1 MPTIQ
6 ELLAVKKQEWSQQYG
21 ALQQRAN
28 TYRVVVEQLSYLNEQ
43 QGSLTAAQTAALE
56 GAMRSQLESEY
67 AQRQFLNSPGRFQAE
82 IDALNRRLQND
93 GSLSLFDRNRIQGDI
108 DLLGQQRDEFDVF
121 ALNRGWRPPDYTQYS
136 IDNRVYDNQGTAP
149 RWDLGTRQGAFRNFV
164 DTEIL
169 DPLKNFGNSVYE
181 TFRPF
186 VGGATAEETYAGCA
200 AFIDYIA
207 GGGVSKIFR
216 APVPTSTDPI
226 RQELYDQI
234 WGEAAGQAWKPGAD
248 ACKFILPRQN
258 FREFLG
264 SIGVDDALADAAL
277 DRLPEYLAFELPTDA
292 VQSIFAEDALIR
304 FAGGELATQPGGAG
318 QIIFA
323 SFDGALSGIE
333 PLFDIDPRGFLWG
346 TETGADFEQLTNA
359 VGYRQSLSNGT
370 VTTTLNASN
379 QLTVTVDR
387 QIDGHQVQV
396 EFLEDE
402 WGELRA
408 TRVLS
413 VDGNAAASPTAF
425 AKVLDDQGYDP
436 WEYAEGSA
444 GDPSAAS
451 LDSIYQSYNPT
462 QASGLDTL
470 INGIGTVAPTIIDA
484 LSLIKAIQSGEP
496 LPIVASG
503 LRLTND
509 LVNSAGQPVP
519 NYSLSGAANAASG
532 ILSLMSLDAALQQGD
547 TLGALT
553 AGTQAVAF
561 GARAYLDFA
570 AANNVFSGAA
580 VDAASDISGLLD
592 GSGNG
597 VPGVLPVLS
606 LVNSIVNGDEAG
618 IAVSTLNV
626 LNSMGVFSGALAQA
640 IPVIGWAYAIYSII
654 DAIFGGDDIPDPWGT
669 GSFVWNGNGITY
681 QTAGETGGNEAVQNV
696 MGSVVSTLNSLIEQS
711 SQQNLGGQLG
721 IIPNRMPTVGYD
733 TSGFRFT
740 DIDPLSGAEKHPAL
754 RFDTSG
760 KPYNATPGSPESF
773 QSLIEGMVYSALGR
787 GAIAPMWE
795 VLTAKAQTD
804 AGDPKAGLT
813 EEERA
818 ARDGKLAAPVTGA
831 TQTFRPVVLDIDGDG
846 IETVGKNVSGVAFDV
861 DDSGFLKQTGWVA
874 GGDAFL
880 TLDRDYNGQTNSGKE
895 MFSNS
900 MVDLSRRGLAG
911 MEWVDSNF
919 DGKLTSLDPVWNELR
934 VWLDDGDGV
943 DEAGEK
949 LALSALGITEL
960 NYSMGTFTQ
969 NGQVKQLASP
979 NLDADSEGTRINV
992 VPDGILLQ
1000 NSGDGQISLL
1010 VTRVEDLSAVVEAN
1024 RDGVTGYEDTE
1035 TIISGADLLANDTV
1049 GGLSGGNLSITG
1061 VSNFRHGTGFL
1072 DANGFVHFNPEADY
1086 AGTGAGFDYL
1096 VQASNGQAG
1105 AGGVDITLQNV
1116 NDAPTAVDQRI
1127 FRPIYGYTTDEKGA
1141 TVPVYSPYYGAT
1153 TPIAQEDTGDGR
1165 VIGSDVDDPA
1175 SSLTYQLVGTPQ
1187 YGAVTIDPS
1196 GNYDYTAWSSP
1207 GVPSGYMDGGTIYPG
1222 SDSFQLK
1229 ITDPHGASITK
1240 TITVPHP
1247 GGYTPPTPSGGG
1259 GGCCPVAID
1268 LDRNGFAFTSAETS
1282 DVFFDINADGWKR
1295 QVSWTAPGDGWL
1307 AIDANSNGLVDDG
1320 TEIVFTKQA
1329 TNSQT
1334 DLQALAEVFDSN
1346 HDGLLSAAD
1355 EKWAKFGVWNDANQ
1369 NGVTDAGEFK
1379 SLATLGIESIEL
1391 ANDGQFAVQGG
1402 SVIHGLS
1409 TVHMVDGSTMA
1420 AADVTLKVTD
1430 KVLASDAN
1438 GNQQAVTTSAFSPS
1452 GQELEGTSD
1461 KDLILGQNGNNV
1473 IKAYAGDDVI
1483 FEDGGNDII
1492 DAGDGND
1499 IVYAGADNDLVM
1511 AGGGD
1516 DSVYAG
1522 LGNDVVFGGDG
1533 HDAIL
1538 LEGGNDIAF
1547 GGMGNDMIA
1556 GGWGNDVISGD
1567 EGDDQLY
1574 GEAGSDALFGG
1585 TGDDELLG
1593 MDGNDRLD
1601 GGAGVDLLDGG
1612 AGDDDMYGGAG
1623 NDTYVVDSASD
1634 TVTERADEGTDTVK
1648 SAVQYTLGNNLE
1660 NLTLV
1665 GSASINGTGNTLNNI
1680 LLGNDAANILDG
1692 GAGADTM
1699 QGGLGND
1706 VYMVD
1711 NAGDV
1716 VIEAAQAG
1724 TDDVY
1729 SSVTYTLA
1737 SGVENL
1743 HLTGTAAING
1753 TGNELD
1759 NFIAGNSAAN
1769 TLAGGQGNDVYW
1781 IAGGDSV
1788 VENLNEGIDAVNSE
1802 VSYVLADNL
1811 ENLYLWGSA
1820 AISGTGNALNNI
1832 LSSYLNTASNAL
1844 AGGAGNDTY
1853 YVGAGDTVVELFN
1866 QGIDGV
1872 NSYGSF
1878 TLGDNVE
1885 NLTLLGSDATNGFGN
1900 ALNNIIIGNG
1910 AANTLSGGAGAD
1922 TMIGGAG
1929 NDTYVIDNFG
1939 DVVTENG
1946 NEGVDTVQTGLTYTL
1961 GANIE
1966 NLILTGT
1973 GAINGTGNALDNIL
1987 TGNSAVNVLN
1997 GAAGNDLFM
2006 VAGDS
2011 GSDTVSGGDGFDE
2024 IRGSTGDDII
2034 RFSTFTGTNTVERID
2049 GGTGYNRIVS
2059 GAFFANMDFSNT
2071 ELVNIARIEG
2081 SAGNG
2086 QITGSQG
2093 NDVIL
2098 GGAASD
2104 MLNGGLGNDLFM
2116 VVGDSGYDTISGGDG
2131 FDEIRGSTGDD
2142 VIGFAIFT
2150 GANTVERI
2158 DGGTG
2163 YNRITSTY
2171 FGNMDFSNTEL
2182 VNIAR
2187 IEGGAGDS
2195 QITGS
2200 QGNDVILGGAAS
2212 DRLNGGLGNDL
2223 FMVAGD
2229 SGSDTVSGG
2238 DGFDEIRGS
2247 TGDDIIRFATFTG
2260 TNTVER
2266 IDGGAGYNRI
2276 VSGAFFA
2283 NMDFSNTELVNIAR
2297 IEGGAGDSQIT
2308 GSQGNDVILGGAGG
2322 DKFTGGLGNDTYLL
2336 GRGSGGDTIIENDST
2351 AGNTDVAQFLSGVTA
2366 DQIWFQHVGNN
2377 LEASI
2382 IGTGDKLVVKDWY
2395 LGSANHVEQFK
2406 TTDGAK
2412 TLLDS
2417 NVANLVNAMASFTPP
2432 AAGQT
2437 TLPTN
2442 YQTNL
2447 ASVIAANWQ

>member
-1 MPTIQ
+1 MGTIVSTLTS
-6 ELLAVKKQEWSQQYG
+6 EEIQQ
-21 ALQQRAN
+21 AQQRAQAIAATSTLAIQSDQFVFFAAFDGTN
-28 TYRVVVEQLSYLNEQ
+28 NIRTNPGYSNDVQSTNVGQLAYQADVAAATNGNLAVGYYSGPGTPGSLPGSSVLPTQVTQEAINIATKAYNDFADQAVRWLDTHSGGSVTTAITGFSRGGTPAVLFAQMLNEKGLVDPRDGVTILIPPGQ
-43 QGSLTAAQTAALE
+43 VDVSAMLLFDPVSTGFIGDLGIPGNVNRDNAVVLAALDEFRVAYKLNDYSADLGVETLAEYGNHGDVGGFYDQGLGALYLE
-56 GAMRSQLESEY
+56 GATGFFQNAGMPIGDVPPE
-67 AQRQFLNSPGRFQAE
+67 RQFDGNAPTVIHSEG
-82 IDALNRRLQND
+82 IDEY
-93 GSLSLFDRNRIQGDI
+93 GNRIW
-108 DLLGQQRDEFDVF
+108 DE
-121 ALNRGWRPPDYTQYS
+121 Y
-136 IDNRVYDNQGTAP
+136 
-149 RWDLGTRQGAFRNFV
+149 GTR
-164 DTEIL
+164 
-169 DPLKNFGNSVYE
+169 GNRL
-181 TFRPF
+181 TRPIG
-186 VGGATAEETYAGCA
+186 VAPTPHEVSTNSYYA
-200 AFIDYIA
+200 
-207 GGGVSKIFR
+207 VSNIN
-216 APVPTSTDPI
+216 
-226 RQELYDQI
+226 E
-234 WGEAAGQAWKPGAD
+234 AGQ
-248 ACKFILPRQN
+248 LTLSVER
-258 FREFLG
+258 
-264 SIGVDDALADAAL
+264 
-277 DRLPEYLAFELPTDA
+277 T
-292 VQSIFAEDALIR
+292 IF
-304 FAGGELATQPGGAG
+304 
-318 QIIFA
+318 
-323 SFDGALSGIE
+323 
-333 PLFDIDPRGFLWG
+333 
-346 TETGADFEQLTNA
+346 
-359 VGYRQSLSNGT
+359 
-370 VTTTLNASN
+370 
-379 QLTVTVDR
+379 
-387 QIDGHQVQV
+387 GHLVNV
-396 EFLEDE
+396 EFVEDE
-402 WGELRA
+402 WGDLHA
-408 TRVLS
+408 SRVLS
-413 VDGNAAASPTAF
+413 VDGEPPVSPTAF
-425 AKVLDDQGYDP
+425 TSVLEDQGYDP
-436 WEYAEGSA
+436 WAYGDGIGS
-444 GDPSAAS
+444 DPNAAS
-451 LDSIYQSYNPT
+451 VEDIFQSYNPMEI
-462 QASGLDTL
+462 SGSDTL
-470 INGIGTVAPTIIDA
+470 INSIGTAAPSILDA
-484 LSLIKAIQSGEP
+484 LSLIKAIQSGQP
-496 LPIVASG
+496 LPILASG

-509 LVNSAGQPVP
+509 LVNSAGQPIP

-532 ILSLMSLDAALQQGD
+532 VLSLMSLNAALEQGD

-570 AANNVFSGAA
+570 AANNVFSGVA
-580 VDAASDISGLLD
+580 VDAANDISGLLD

-597 VPGVLPVLS
+597 IPGVLPVLS

-669 GSFVWNGNGITY
+669 GSFVWNGNGVTY

-711 SQQNLGGQLG
+711 SQQNTGGQLG

-733 TSGFRFT
+733 TSGYRFT

-773 QSLIEGMVYSALGR
+773 QSIVEGMVYSALGR

-818 ARDGKLAAPVTGA
+818 ARDGKLAAPVTGP
-831 TQTFRPVVLDIDGDG
+831 TQIFRPVVLDIDGDG

-874 GGDAFL
+874 GGDGFL

-900 MVDLSRRGLAG
+900 KVDLSRRGLAG

-949 LALSALGITEL
+949 RALSALGITEL

-979 NLDADSEGTRINV
+979 NLDADKEGTLINV
-992 VPDGILLQ
+992 VPEGILLQ

-1010 VTRVEDLSAVVEAN
+1010 VTRVDDLSAVVEAN

-1049 GGLSGGNLSITG
+1049 GGLTGGNLSITG

-1127 FRPIYGYTTDEKGA
+1127 IRAIYGYTTDENGA

-1187 YGAVTIDPS
+1187 YGAVTIDAS

-1207 GVPSGYMDGGTIYPG
+1207 GVPSGYMDGGSIYPG

-1334 DLQALAEVFDSN
+1334 DLQALAEIYDSN

-1452 GQELEGTSD
+1452 GQELQGTSD

-1473 IKAYAGDDVI
+1473 IKAFAGDDVI

-1492 DAGDGND
+1492 DAGEGND

-1547 GGMGNDMIA
+1547 GGAGNDMIA

-1574 GEAGSDALFGG
+1574 GESGSDALFGG
-1585 TGDDELLG
+1585 VGNDELFG
-1593 MDGNDRLD
+1593 MGDNDRLD
-1601 GGAGVDLLDGG
+1601 GGAGADLLDGG
-1612 AGDDDMYGGAG
+1612 AGNDEMIGGEG
-1623 NDTYVVDSASD
+1623 DDTYVVDSTSD
-1634 TVTERADEGTDTVK
+1634 VVTEDTGQGTDTVK
-1648 SAVQYTLGNNLE
+1648 SSVSYVLAGTLE
-1660 NLTLV
+1660 NLVLT
-1665 GSASINGTGNTLNNI
+1665 GEATNGTGNALNNV
-1680 LLGNDAANILDG
+1680 LVGNDGANILDG
-1692 GAGADTM
+1692 GAGIDTM

-1706 VYMVD
+1706 VYIVD

-1716 VIEAAQAG
+1716 VIEAADSG

-1737 SGVENL
+1737 PGVENL
-1743 HLTGTAAING
+1743 HLTGASAING

-1769 TLAGGQGNDVYW
+1769 VLAGGQGNDVYW
-1781 IAGGDSV
+1781 VAEGDSV

-1802 VSYVLADNL
+1802 VSYFLADNL

-1820 AISGTGNALNNI
+1820 AISGTGNAHNNI
-1832 LSSYLNTASNAL
+1832 LFGYLNTASNAL

-1866 QGIDGV
+1866 QGVDGV

-1900 ALNNIIIGNG
+1900 ALNNIIIGNS
-1910 AANTLSGGAGAD
+1910 AANTLSGGNGAD

-1946 NEGVDTVQTGLTYTL
+1946 NEGVDTVQAGLTYTL
-1961 GANIE
+1961 GVNIE

-1987 TGNSAVNVLN
+1987 AGNSAVNVLS
-1997 GAAGNDLFM
+1997 GAEGDDLFM

-2024 IRGSTGDDII
+2024 IRGS
-2034 RFSTFTGTNTVERID
+2034 
-2049 GGTGYNRIVS
+2049 
-2059 GAFFANMDFSNT
+2059 A
-2071 ELVNIARIEG
+2071 
-2081 SAGNG
+2081 
-2086 QITGSQG
+2086 
-2093 NDVIL
+2093 
-2098 GGAASD
+2098 
-2104 MLNGGLGNDLFM
+2104 
-2116 VVGDSGYDTISGGDG
+2116 
-2131 FDEIRGSTGDD
+2131 
-2142 VIGFAIFT
+2142 
-2150 GANTVERI
+2150 
-2158 DGGTG
+2158 
-2163 YNRITSTY
+2163 
-2171 FGNMDFSNTEL
+2171 
-2182 VNIAR
+2182 
-2187 IEGGAGDS
+2187 
-2195 QITGS
+2195 
-2200 QGNDVILGGAAS
+2200 
-2212 DRLNGGLGNDL
+2212 
-2223 FMVAGD
+2223 
-2229 SGSDTVSGG
+2229 
-2238 DGFDEIRGS
+2238 
-2247 TGDDIIRFATFTG
+2247 GDDIIRFATFTG

-2276 VSGAFFA
+2276 VS
-2283 NMDFSNTELVNIAR
+2283 
-2297 IEGGAGDSQIT
+2297 
-2308 GSQGNDVILGGAGG
+2308 
-2322 DKFTGGLGNDTYLL
+2322 
-2336 GRGSGGDTIIENDST
+2336 
-2351 AGNTDVAQFLSGVTA
+2351 
-2366 DQIWFQHVGNN
+2366 
-2377 LEASI
+2377 
-2382 IGTGDKLVVKDWY
+2382 
-2395 LGSANHVEQFK
+2395 
-2406 TTDGAK
+2406 
-2412 TLLDS
+2412 
-2417 NVANLVNAMASFTPP
+2417 
-2432 AAGQT
+2432 
-2437 TLPTN
+2437 
-2442 YQTNL
+2442 
-2447 ASVIAANWQ
+2447 

>member
-1 MPTIQ
+1 MTITNPTAPVLTDAQKRWESAYYSYKSRVDTLSRQIENITDPTSQTYQNLMVQRVEVETALRQHFDLAYNSPHLVDLYFQYQASLPALGSFTIGHYVYSNDGSAPFVLPGTKQAWEEGLAVSFTTIQ
-6 ELLAVKKQEWSQQYG
+6 NNLSASYDANSGAVALLFKETLRGVGSAIIDGRWGITPSSLLRLPTTGHLGTDFLTEGIQDELFKKATGTESFG
-21 ALQQRAN
+21 DFLMR
-28 TYRVVVEQLSYLNEQ
+28 QLLGPAP
-43 QGSLTAAQTAALE
+43 GSSPRPAP
-56 GAMRSQLESEY
+56 
-67 AQRQFLNSPGRFQAE
+67 QFLNS
-82 IDALNRRLQND
+82 
-93 GSLSLFDRNRIQGDI
+93 
-108 DLLGQQRDEFDVF
+108 
-121 ALNRGWRPPDYTQYS
+121 
-136 IDNRVYDNQGTAP
+136 
-149 RWDLGTRQGAFRNFV
+149 
-164 DTEIL
+164 L
-169 DPLKNFGNSVYE
+169 DPLTPESLAYALIDKA
-181 TFRPF
+181 
-186 VGGATAEETYAGCA
+186 GAWAKTADLTGTAL
-200 AFIDYIA
+200 
-207 GGGVSKIFR
+207 
-216 APVPTSTDPI
+216 
-226 RQELYDQI
+226 Q
-234 WGEAAGQAWKPGAD
+234 
-248 ACKFILPRQN
+248 
-258 FREFLG
+258 
-264 SIGVDDALADAAL
+264 DALAYNQAL
-277 DRLPEYLAFELPTDA
+277 QAEVAGALAGRDLESA
-292 VQSIFAEDALIR
+292 VVNEVGSMLAVGFAE
-304 FAGGELATQPGGAG
+304 GGYFLFNRDGM
-318 QIIFA
+318 
-323 SFDGALSGIE
+323 GALVSAVAGADGEVSIE
-333 PLFDIDPRGFLWG
+333 SRLLDDTRLVTTLDGDATITERAYD
-346 TETGADFEQLTNA
+346 ETGSLVEETRYQPDAINGGVNTFNLTEYQQSSGQPVTLISNFANDQLTM
-359 VGYRQSLSNGT
+359 T
-370 VTTTLNASN
+370 VE
-379 QLTVTVDR
+379 R
-387 QIDGHQVQV
+387 QIEGHQVKV
-396 EFLEDE
+396 EFVEDE
-402 WGELRA
+402 WGDLRA
-408 TRVLS
+408 DRVLS
-413 VDGNAAASPTAF
+413 VDGTSPASPTAF
-425 AKVLDDQGYDP
+425 ASVLDDQGYDP
-436 WEYAEGSA
+436 WEFADGAA

-451 LDSIYQSYNPT
+451 LDEIFQSYDPT
-462 QASGLDTL
+462 KASGFDTL
-470 INGIGTVAPTIIDA
+470 LNGVATVAPTLIDA
-484 LSLIKAIQSGEP
+484 LSLIKAIQSGQP

-509 LVNSAGQPVP
+509 LVNSAGQPIP

-532 ILSLMSLDAALQQGD
+532 VLSLMSLNAALEQGD

-570 AANNVFSGAA
+570 AANNVFSGVA
-580 VDAASDISGLLD
+580 VDAASDLSNLLN

-597 VPGVLPVLS
+597 IPGVLPVLS
-606 LVNSIVNGDEAG
+606 LVSAIVNGDEAG

-626 LNSMGVFSGALAQA
+626 LNSMGVFTGGLATA

-654 DAIFGGDDIPDPWGT
+654 DALFGGDDIPDPWGT
-669 GSFVWNGNGITY
+669 GSFVWNGQGIAY

-696 MGSVVSTLNSLIEQS
+696 MGSVLNTLNSLIEQS

-721 IIPNRMPTVGYD
+721 IIPNRMPSVGYD
-733 TSGFRFT
+733 MSGYRFT
-740 DIDPLSGAEKHPAL
+740 DIDPLSGAEKHPSL

-760 KPYNATPGSPESF
+760 KPYNAEPGSPESF
-773 QSLIEGMVYSALGR
+773 QSIIEGMVYSALGR

-818 ARDGKLAAPVTGA
+818 ARDGKLAGPVTGTA
-831 TQTFRPVVLDIDGDG
+831 QTFRPVVLDVDGDG
-846 IETVGKNVSGVAFDV
+846 IEAVGKNASGVVFDV
-861 DDSGFLKQTGWVA
+861 DDSGFLKQTGWVT

-900 MVDLSRRGLAG
+900 VVDVSRRGLAG
-911 MEWVDSNF
+911 MEWVDSNY
-919 DGKLTSLDPVWNELR
+919 DGKLTALDPVWNELR

-969 NGQVKQLASP
+969 NGQIKQLASP
-979 NLDADSEGTRINV
+979 NLDADKEGTLINV
-992 VPDGILLQ
+992 VPEGILLQ

-1049 GGLSGGNLSITG
+1049 GGLTGGNLSITS

-1086 AGTGAGFDYL
+1086 AGVAAGFDYS
-1096 VQASNGQAG
+1096 VQASNGQVG
-1105 AGGVDITLQNV
+1105 GGGVDISLQNV

-1127 FRPIYGYTTDEKGA
+1127 YKPIYGYTTDENGA
-1141 TVPVYSPYYGAT
+1141 TVPIYSPYYGAT

-1165 VIGSDVDDPA
+1165 VVGSDIDDPA
-1175 SSLTYQLVGTPQ
+1175 TGLTYELVGTPQ
-1187 YGAVTIDPS
+1187 YGAISIDAS

-1207 GVPSGYMDGGTIYPG
+1207 GVPSGYMDGGSVYPG
-1222 SDSFQLK
+1222 TDSFQMK
-1229 ITDPHGASITK
+1229 ITDPHGASVTK
-1240 TITVPHP
+1240 TVIVPHP
-1247 GGYTPPTPSGGG
+1247 GGYTPPTPPGGGG

-1268 LDRNGFAFTSAETS
+1268 LDRNGFAFTAAES
-1282 DVFFDINADGWKR
+1282 SEVFFDINADGWKR

-1307 AIDANSNGLVDDG
+1307 AIDANGNGLVDDG

-1329 TNSQT
+1329 TDSQT
-1334 DLQALAEVFDSN
+1334 DLQALAEVYDSN

-1369 NGVTDAGEFK
+1369 NGMTDPGEFK
-1379 SLATLGIESIEL
+1379 DLATLGIESIEL
-1391 ANDGQFAVQGG
+1391 MSNGQFSVQGG
-1402 SVIHGLS
+1402 SVIHGVS
-1409 TVHMVDGSTMA
+1409 TVHMLDGSTMD

-1430 KVLASDAN
+1430 KVLASDAS
-1438 GNQQAVTTSAFSPS
+1438 GGTQAVTTSAFSPS
-1452 GQELEGTSD
+1452 GQELEGTPD
-1461 KDLILGQNGNNV
+1461 NDLILGQTGNNI

-1492 DAGDGND
+1492 DAGEGND
-1499 IVYAGADNDLVM
+1499 MVYAGADNDLVM
-1511 AGGGD
+1511 AGSGD
-1516 DSVYAG
+1516 DTVYGG
-1522 LGNDVVFGGDG
+1522 LGNDVIFGGDG
-1533 HDAIL
+1533 HDAVL

-1547 GGMGNDMIA
+1547 GGAGNDMIA
-1556 GGWGNDVISGD
+1556 GGWGNDVMSGD
-1567 EGDDQLY
+1567 EGDDQIY

-1585 TGDDELLG
+1585 VGNDELLG
-1593 MDGNDRLD
+1593 MGDNDRLD
-1601 GGAGVDLLDGG
+1601 GGAGADLLDGG
-1612 AGDDDMYGGAG
+1612 AGDDEMIGGAG
-1623 NDTYVVDSASD
+1623 DDTYIVDSTSD
-1634 TVTERADEGTDTVK
+1634 VVTEDAGQGTDTVK
-1648 SAVQYTLGNNLE
+1648 SSVSYVLAGTLE
-1660 NLTLV
+1660 NLMLTGV
-1665 GSASINGTGNTLNNI
+1665 ATNGTGNALNNV
-1680 LLGNDAANILDG
+1680 LVGNDAANILDG
-1692 GAGADTM
+1692 GAGIDTM

-1711 NAGDV
+1711 NAGDA
-1716 VIEAAQAG
+1716 VIEAADSG
-1724 TDDVY
+1724 TDDIY

-1743 HLTGTAAING
+1743 HLAGASAING

-1769 TLAGGQGNDVYW
+1769 RLAGGQGNDVYW
-1781 IAGGDSV
+1781 IAEGDSV
-1788 VENLNEGIDAVNSE
+1788 VESLNEGIDAVNSE
-1802 VSYVLADNL
+1802 VSSFLADNL

-1832 LSSYLNTASNAL
+1832 LFSYLNTASNAL

-1900 ALNNIIIGNG
+1900 ALNNIIIGNS
-1910 AANTLSGGAGAD
+1910 AANTLSGGNGAD

-1946 NEGVDTVQTGLTYTL
+1946 NEGVDTVQAGLTYTL

-1997 GAAGNDLFM
+1997 GAAGNDVFM

-2011 GSDTVSGGDGFDE
+2011 SSDTVSGGDG
-2024 IRGSTGDDII
+2024 
-2034 RFSTFTGTNTVERID
+2034 
-2049 GGTGYNRIVS
+2049 
-2059 GAFFANMDFSNT
+2059 
-2071 ELVNIARIEG
+2071 L
-2081 SAGNG
+2081 
-2086 QITGSQG
+2086 
-2093 NDVIL
+2093 
-2098 GGAASD
+2098 
-2104 MLNGGLGNDLFM
+2104 
-2116 VVGDSGYDTISGGDG
+2116 
-2131 FDEIRGSTGDD
+2131 DEIRGSTGDD
-2142 VIGFAIFT
+2142 V
-2150 GANTVERI
+2150 
-2158 DGGTG
+2158 
-2163 YNRITSTY
+2163 
-2171 FGNMDFSNTEL
+2171 
-2182 VNIAR
+2182 
-2187 IEGGAGDS
+2187 
-2195 QITGS
+2195 
-2200 QGNDVILGGAAS
+2200 
-2212 DRLNGGLGNDL
+2212 
-2223 FMVAGD
+2223 
-2229 SGSDTVSGG
+2229 
-2238 DGFDEIRGS
+2238 
-2247 TGDDIIRFATFTG
+2247 IRFATFTG

-2336 GRGSGGDTIIENDST
+2336 GRGSGRDTIIENDGT
-2351 AGNTDVAQFLSGVTA
+2351 AGNTDVAQFLSGVTS
-2366 DQIWFQHVGNN
+2366 DQIWFQHVDNN

-2417 NVANLVNAMASFTPP
+2417 NVANLVNAMASFAPP

-2437 TLPTN
+2437 ILPTN